1 MSLFLLGSALSAL
14 AGSMDELI
22 AFRGLQGTG
31 AAALEGLSFILV
43 ADLYSGRRN
52 AALQGA
58 LAGLMGV
65 SFIAGPLIGGFLT
78 DHVGWR
84 SVFLVNLPIGAVAM
98 AVVAGVLPA
107 SIGRRESRSVPLDLA
122 GIVALT
128 VAVGLVLVGLNERLY
143 VGDWTSWRTGGLIVL
158 GVLGLVVF
166 VLIERRAVAP
176 IVPLRLL
183 TNRKTGSILLA
194 GATATFG
201 LFASVL
207 LLPRYFQTVRGVSA
221 THSGL
226 LIYPLLL
233 GLLVAVN
240 VGAPLIM
247 RRGSFRAV
255 VLVGYAL
262 IALGALGFATFD
274 GSTPDWQSL
283 VFMGLI
289 GVGIGPTLSGLQIA
303 IQRAVDPADIG
314 AAMGTLLL
322 GRQIGGAVALA
333 AAQTIY
339 GARLDGGS
347 TAAVATGAGVFLV
360 SLAGA
365 ALAALAVSSLPR
377 GATRIPLLPAGA
389 TA

>member
-1 MSLFLLGSALSAL
+1 
-14 AGSMDELI
+14 
-22 AFRGLQGTG
+22 
-31 AAALEGLSFILV
+31 
-43 ADLYSGRRN
+43 
-52 AALQGA
+52 
-58 LAGLMGV
+58 
-65 SFIAGPLIGGFLT
+65 
-78 DHVGWR
+78 
-84 SVFLVNLPIGAVAM
+84 
-98 AVVAGVLPA
+98 
-107 SIGRRESRSVPLDLA
+107 VPLDLA